1 MALALVTVPALRAHS
16 GVVHGFEQ
24 RAPGTRAET
33 REATRAR
40 VRSALRD
47 QGRLFLM
54 RQVHGTT
61 VCRAP
66 WDGCPEG
73 DAALTTAPGVLVGV
87 ESADCLPVLLVDPVR
102 GWVAA
107 AHAGWRGT
115 ARGVTARAASALASR
130 GSAAEDLLA
139 ALGPGIGPCC
149 YEVGDELRAAYGSS
163 GQGYFRPGPNGRPH
177 LDVRAANR
185 DQLLAAGLRPDRI
198 LSVEECTRCRADLY
212 HSYRRE
218 GRGAGRM
225 ISFVGFAPGA
235 SPRPDALGPPGR
247 P

>member
-1 MALALVTVPALRAHS
+1 MTVSGLGTVPGL
-16 GVVHGFEQ
+16 VHGFE
-24 RAPGTRAET
+24 RRRGPAAAES
-33 REATRAR
+33 REEGRRR
-40 VRSALRD
+40 VGEALS
-47 QGRLFLM
+47 GAGELLLL
-54 RQVHGTT
+54 RQVHGAA
-61 VCRAP
+61 VAEAP
-66 WDGCPEG
+66 WTEPPEA
-73 DAALTTAPGVLVGV
+73 DAALALRGGLILGIET
-87 ESADCLPVLLVDPVR
+87 ADCLPVLLVDPVR

-115 ARGVTARAASALASR
+115 AQRVTARAASALASR
-130 GSAAEDLLA
+130 GSAPEDLLA

-163 GQGYFRPGPNGRPH
+163 GQSYFRPGPNGRPH

-185 DQLLAAGLRPDRI
+185 DQLLAAGLRKERI
-198 LSVEECTRCRADLY
+198 FSVEECTRCRADLY
-212 HSYRRE
+212 HSYRRD

-235 SPRPDALGPPGR
+235 SLRPDALGPPGR